1 MGIILEKSKLVFD
14 ELIGQNSFDEIFKN
28 SIRDYYTYGFKSY
41 DQFTKGSQIVKERWK
56 VFSRVLGAKW
66 YFEKRK
72 NGRNQI
78 TLKTEAAGI
87 DNPVDDLYFLHN
99 LSKIGDYLNYI
110 LDLDENSIVRGGLKQ
125 LPVDVEELETVE
137 GKDGAQSLLE
147 ADEIQYAI
155 ISNWKLVLD
164 NEIERPEKPFPI
176 RINRQ
181 MNIWSSR
188 TRYMPASYRD
198 KYANLSNRTE
208 YLYELG
214 ILGDLRDNPKK
225 RNLWLRSQWEKYD
238 SSFKKYFASTKSG
251 NHYWYKSPL
260 TMKFL
265 CEQTSLE
272 EKMSSEDISQQLR
285 AMCDFFSQYYP
296 LGELGTVLSERLGGR
311 VETYDSDSIRF
322 KHNYLQKSLYDYN
335 LIDILIAIENNY
347 FCLIE
352 YSHGVNLKTQI
363 EIGIPLEIRIS
374 VTNGREYVMYYD
386 VSKKRIRALRLEFID
401 KISVFSHVD
410 SIESIQYLVKKEGK
424 KIQREEIKRSPVPI
438 DDNIA
443 HNVAIAYKMLPFI
456 WGTEVSECYVTD
468 DWKERLVNISFQ
480 IKYDSEQERYI
491 GSRIIKEGRVTKS
504 DRIITIF
511 PTKEIR
517 SWVRSF
523 YKRLDISAEED
534 IGSFDVAADVNAVW
548 NVYYGKKALLGDGVP
563 EYKKNEDTAYTEYN
577 CIVKGNLV
585 SELKGHGALFNE
597 LFSRYSGVLANTVL
611 ECSSP
616 TVNEALDIILTR
628 NIKDAFSYY
637 TDEEI
642 QKVKNELKTVIYES
656 ELLSDSGMSR
666 FVIETKNY
674 LYDFLPLTKL
684 ELRWLKTV
692 LNDPLSR
699 IFLSEEQIELISE
712 ALNIAPY
719 DIIPL
724 AMDAINYFDRYN
736 LEERIIDG
744 KKKITQQGRHSKREI
759 SFIRTIN
766 QAVKNE
772 EKLKV
777 VFSNWKGEKRVVSC
791 APVWLEY
798 SRRDDIFRLWYIDN
812 KLNAI
817 RKINVSRILNVSII
831 TGGKYNKSAERA
843 KMRELLD
850 NTMKSIKVEFYQG
863 EKNLPD
869 RLLTEFSLWKKKC
882 IFNIKKQKY
891 TMTLHYSSLD
901 EKEILIRLLGYGPYI
916 RIVADEDNYV
926 LAELKE
932 RIVLQRDLIQEREF
946 GLDREKDGVEERF

>member
-147 ADEIQYAI
+147 ADEIEYAI

-164 NEIERPEKPFPI
+164 NEIEGPEKPFPI

-188 TRYMPASYRD
+188 TRYMLASYRD

-214 ILGDLRDNPKK
+214 ILGDLRDEPEK

-296 LGELGTVLSERLGGR
+296 LGELGTVLSERLGSR

-523 YKRLDISAEED
+523 YKRLDISTEED

-548 NVYYGKKALLGDGVP
+548 NVYYGKKVLLGDGVP

-637 TDEEI
+637 TDEES

-777 VFSNWKGEKRVVSC
+777 VFNNWKGEKRVVSC

-882 IFNIKKQKY
+882 IFNIKEQKY

-901 EKEILIRLLGYGPYI
+901 EKEILIRLLSYGPYI

-932 RIVLQRDLIQEREF
+932 RIVLQRDLIREREF
-946 GLDREKDGVEERF
+946 GLDREKDSAEERF